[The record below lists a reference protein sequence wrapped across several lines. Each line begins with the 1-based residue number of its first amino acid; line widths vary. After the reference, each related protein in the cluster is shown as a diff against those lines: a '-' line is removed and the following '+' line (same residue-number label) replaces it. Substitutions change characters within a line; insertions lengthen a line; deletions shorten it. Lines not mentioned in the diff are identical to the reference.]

1 MRTDN
6 PDVPSTFRIGIV
18 GPCTAGKSTLIKSL
32 SECGIQARHIA
43 QEHSYVQNMW
53 KRMTNPDILV
63 FLDVTY
69 PVSLIRRNINWTL
82 QEYLEEQRRLLNAR
96 EHANLYIL
104 TDNLSPLDVITVV
117 LTYISTY
124 SKTGTMPGA

>member
-1 MRTDN
+1 MRTDD
-6 PDVPSTFRIGIV
+6 PDLASTLRIGIA

-53 KRMTNPDILV
+53 KRITNPDILV
-63 FLDVTY
+63 FLDVSY

-82 QEYLEEQRRLLNAR
+82 EEYLEQQRRLLNAR
-96 EHANLYIL
+96 EHANLYLL
-104 TDNLSPLDVITVV
+104 TDNLSPLDVMTAV
-117 LTYISTY
+117 LTYVSSY
-124 SKTGTMPGA
+124 SKIDTTP